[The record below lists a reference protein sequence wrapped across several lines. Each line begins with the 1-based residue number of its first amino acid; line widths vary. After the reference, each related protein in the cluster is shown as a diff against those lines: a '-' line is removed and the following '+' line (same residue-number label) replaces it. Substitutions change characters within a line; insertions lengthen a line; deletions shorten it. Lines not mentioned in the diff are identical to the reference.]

1 MPQPRGQARVHERA
15 KEPTG
20 FPQSQKS
27 DGDSRRCSE
36 SRTAVPSPCAV
47 LRFVPPLVAS
57 SPYMAFVLTPSEL
70 LLSHLGAAP
79 CGADRACQH
88 GEDRARRVIV
98 SAVDVDGTDRAFS
111 VVVAVLLS
119 LIDAG
124 EPPALL
130 AGPLAPRARGI
141 LNDVGAIIAMVAG
154 EPAEGVK
161 HAVLETWLFDGSS
174 P

>member
-1 MPQPRGQARVHERA
+1 M
-15 KEPTG
+15 
-20 FPQSQKS
+20 
-27 DGDSRRCSE
+27 
-36 SRTAVPSPCAV
+36 
-47 LRFVPPLVAS
+47 LRFVPPPVAS

-79 CGADRACQH
+79 CGADRPCKH

-98 SAVDVDGTDRAFS
+98 SAVDVDGNDRAFS

-141 LNDVGAIIAMVAG
+141 LNDVGSIIAMVAG